1 MLQRWATLSAL
12 LCSLIGGLILLL
24 EITKVEKEYKEG
36 RGKILEKTP
45 TEARKEVKEETLATK
60 EEKVAVKEEV
70 KSAEVVREPAA
81 QKVEEAPK
89 DTYLPRYN
97 ELQGLI
103 ENYEINH
110 HLNDLK
116 RLVNIANYLSSKD
129 YKDTAE
135 IYEKYSVIYQ
145 QKESERQLAKKKKAK
160 KIGVFAIIALI
171 LVAVIVPTSLI
182 VPRITENKRYERI
195 YDEVKELLRN
205 YDDSNYNKILTMI
218 DELEGSE
225 YDKGALRKELNNNH
239 YYTLLVNTI
248 GEYGKNRIYYDT
260 TIEDYL
266 DKISTSFK
274 KVNQI
279 REDFNNLKT
288 YKAYIYTDQSSS
300 ADATVW
306 DSEGAQNRTAI
317 RNIYNNANSS
327 GLWNFDYYIQDLAIP
342 YLICNAEFKSGDYSF
357 KWYKGGTDG
366 QINFYMFA
374 PFVPSETDTISF
386 ETSFSGAGYKYDSGN
401 EKYANQFQ
409 FYLYKITERYDWFR
423 IDKVTFDKTNGK
435 FKCEVFSNVDNS
447 TTTFTEV

>member
-145 QKESERQLAKKKKAK
+145 QKESEKQLAKKKRAK

-205 YDDSNYNKILTMI
+205 YDDSNYNKI
-218 DELEGSE
+218 
-225 YDKGALRKELNNNH
+225 YR
-239 YYTLLVNTI
+239 
-248 GEYGKNRIYYDT
+248 
-260 TIEDYL
+260 
-266 DKISTSFK
+266 
-274 KVNQI
+274 
-279 REDFNNLKT
+279 
-288 YKAYIYTDQSSS
+288 
-300 ADATVW
+300 
-306 DSEGAQNRTAI
+306 
-317 RNIYNNANSS
+317 
-327 GLWNFDYYIQDLAIP
+327 
-342 YLICNAEFKSGDYSF
+342 
-357 KWYKGGTDG
+357 
-366 QINFYMFA
+366 
-374 PFVPSETDTISF
+374 
-386 ETSFSGAGYKYDSGN
+386 
-401 EKYANQFQ
+401 
-409 FYLYKITERYDWFR
+409 
-423 IDKVTFDKTNGK
+423 
-435 FKCEVFSNVDNS
+435 
-447 TTTFTEV
+447 